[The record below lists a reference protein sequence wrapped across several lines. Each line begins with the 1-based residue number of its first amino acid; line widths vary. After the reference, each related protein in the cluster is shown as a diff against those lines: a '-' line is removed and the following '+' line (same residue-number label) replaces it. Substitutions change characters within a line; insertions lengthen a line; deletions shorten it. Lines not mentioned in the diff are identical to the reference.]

1 MGAGVVIAGAGQA
14 GFQCAFSLRTEGYDG
29 AITLIGEEDWLPYQ
43 RPPLSKGCLSG
54 KTDLDAIALR
64 PAAYFQANRI
74 ALRMGRRVESID
86 RFGLRVILD
95 DGGEVGYDY
104 LVLATGCRN
113 RVLAG
118 MDGVS
123 YLRTRE
129 EAAALMDRLETAG
142 TVAVI
147 GGGFIGLEVAAAAT
161 GHGRRVTVVEPQA
174 RLMQRAVGPIISE
187 YFRAMHAR
195 HGVRILLGTTAAGL
209 EGDMVVAGIGVAPRT
224 ELAKAAGLAVGNG
237 IVVNA
242 QLRTEDERIFA
253 IGDCA
258 AFPSRFARGMARL
271 ESVQNAVDQ
280 GRCVAAA
287 ICGRGADYAAVP
299 WFWTDQFEAKLQM
312 TGLSNGFDEQ
322 VVRGDLE
329 SGKFSVCYFREGRLI
344 AMDSLNRPGDHL
356 AGRKLLAAGTKLT
369 AEQAADL
376 GFDLK
381 DAEKKSEAE

>member
-29 AITLIGEEDWLPYQ
+29 PITLIGEEDWLPYQ

-86 RFGLRVILD
+86 RLGLRVILD
-95 DGGEVGYDY
+95 DGGEVGYEY
-104 LVLATGCRN
+104 LVLATGCRD

-129 EAAALMDRLETAG
+129 EAAALMERLETAE

-147 GGGFIGLEVAAAAT
+147 GGGFIGLEVAAAAA

-187 YFRAMHAR
+187 YFRALHAR
-195 HGVRILLGTTAAGL
+195 HGVRILLGTTAAVVEGNMVA
-209 EGDMVVAGIGVAPRT
+209 GDMVVAGIGVTPRT
-224 ELAKAAGLAVGNG
+224 ELAEAAGLAVENG

-258 AFPSRFARGMARL
+258 AFPSRFLGGMARL

-356 AGRKLLAAGTKLT
+356 AGRKLLAGSGAVTPD
-369 AEQAADL
+369 QAADL
-376 GFDLK
+376 SFDLR
-381 DAEKKSEAE
+381 

>member
-29 AITLIGEEDWLPYQ
+29 PITLIGEEDWLPYQ

-95 DGGEVGYDY
+95 DGGEVGYEY
-104 LVLATGCRN
+104 LVLATGCRD

-129 EAAALMDRLETAG
+129 EAAALMERLETAE

-147 GGGFIGLEVAAAAT
+147 GGGFIGLEVAAAAA

-187 YFRAMHAR
+187 YFRALHAR
-195 HGVRILLGTTAAGL
+195 HGVRILLGTTAAVVEGNMVA
-209 EGDMVVAGIGVAPRT
+209 GDMVVAGIGVTPRT
-224 ELAKAAGLAVGNG
+224 ELAEAAGLAVENG

-258 AFPSRFARGMARL
+258 AFPSRFLGGMARL

-356 AGRKLLAAGTKLT
+356 AGRKLLAGSGAVTPD
-369 AEQAADL
+369 QAADL
-376 GFDLK
+376 SFDLR
-381 DAEKKSEAE
+381 

>member
-14 GFQCAFSLRTEGYDG
+14 GFQCAFSLRTGGYDG
-29 AITLIGEEDWLPYQ
+29 PITLIGEEDWLPYQ

-54 KTDLDAIALR
+54 KTDLDGIALR
-64 PAAYFQANRI
+64 PAAYYEANRI
-74 ALRMGRRVESID
+74 ALRMGRLVVSID
-86 RFGLRVILD
+86 RLGLRVVLD
-95 DGGEVGYDY
+95 DGGEIGYEH

-118 MDGVS
+118 MEGVC

-129 EAAALMDRLETAG
+129 EAAALMDRLETAE

-147 GGGFIGLEVAAAAT
+147 GGGFIGLEVAAAAA

-187 YFRAMHAR
+187 YFRALHSR
-195 HGVRILLGTTAAGL
+195 HGVRIALGTGAGGV
-209 EGDMVVAGIGVAPRT
+209 EGDLVAAGIGVTPRT
-224 ELAKAAGLAVGNG
+224 ELAEAAGLAVGNG
-237 IVVNA
+237 IVVNR

-258 AFPSRFARGMARL
+258 SFPSRFAGGMARL

-287 ICGRGADYAAVP
+287 ICGRRADYGAVP
-299 WFWTDQFEAKLQM
+299 WFWTEQFDAKLQM

-322 VVRGDLE
+322 VVRGELE
-329 SGKFSVCYFREGRLI
+329 SGQFSVCYFRDGRLI
-344 AMDSLNRPGDHL
+344 AMDSLNRAGDHL
-356 AGRKLLAAGTKLT
+356 AGRKLLAGGTTLT

-376 GFDLK
+376 SFDLR
-381 DAEKKSEAE
+381 

>member
-1 MGAGVVIAGAGQA
+1 MAHPQQALVDTVVRAVLAAMDARAAPAFEPACICHNVMDGCCPDRLSSFALAGV
-14 GFQCAFSLRTEGYDG
+14 
-29 AITLIGEEDWLPYQ
+29 
-43 RPPLSKGCLSG
+43 
-54 KTDLDAIALR
+54 
-64 PAAYFQANRI
+64 
-74 ALRMGRRVESID
+74 D

-95 DGGEVGYDY
+95 DGGEVGYEY

-129 EAAALMDRLETAG
+129 EAAALMDRLETAE

-147 GGGFIGLEVAAAAT
+147 GGGFIGLEVAAAAA

-187 YFRAMHAR
+187 YFRALHAR
-195 HGVRILLGTTAAGL
+195 HGVRILLGTTAAVVEGNME
-209 EGDMVVAGIGVAPRT
+209 EGDLVVAGIGVTPRT
-224 ELAKAAGLAVGNG
+224 ELAEAAGLAAGNG

-258 AFPSRFARGMARL
+258 AFPSRFAGGMARL

-287 ICGRGADYAAVP
+287 ICGHGADYAAVP

-356 AGRKLLAAGTKLT
+356 AGRKLLAGSGAVTP
-369 AEQAADL
+369 EQAADL
-376 GFDLK
+376 SFDLR
-381 DAEKKSEAE
+381 